1 MLARKRDPVPL
12 VGSVAGFIGLPDG
25 PACPASRAVLWA
37 CGEALRAA
45 PEPPGRRV
53 TVVARVERAL
63 LRGERRVVLP
73 WVVGAA
79 LRGLALLPAPV
90 AGRLERRSRFRI
102 APER

>member
-1 MLARKRDPVPL
+1 
-12 VGSVAGFIGLPDG
+12 
-25 PACPASRAVLWA
+25 
-37 CGEALRAA
+37 
-45 PEPPGRRV
+45 V

-63 LRGERRVVLP
+63 LGGEGRVVLP